1 MRQKN
6 KSIPIKTMTAE
17 FSSGISM
24 GKAHFD
30 EQDIMNLDEVRRSHR
45 DNYHSFF
52 LLENGTT
59 VIEID
64 FQQYT
69 VKPFSILYIHPHQ
82 VHRIVALTSVNGS
95 FLRINSKHINPEYLH
110 LLEEL
115 APLKPLMVQEDIFSI
130 LANSASLCLNLS
142 ERKNHQ
148 LYHSLL
154 KDSCNTL
161 IGVLTSVYLE
171 GATPIDKLS
180 RSEQITKAFKAALN
194 RDFVSIKRPSA
205 YALTLNIST
214 SYLNECV
221 KDSTGQPVSY
231 HIQQRIILE
240 AKRLLYHS
248 DQSVKEI
255 ADTLGFED
263 YAYFSRFFTKATG
276 MSALSFR
283 NKNRD

>member
-1 MRQKN
+1 
-6 KSIPIKTMTAE
+6 MTAE

-95 FLRINSKHINPEYLH
+95 FLRINSEHINPEYLH

-142 ERKNHQ
+142 ERKNQQ
-148 LYHSLL
+148 LYHSCL

-161 IGVLTSVYLE
+161 IGLLTSVYLE
-171 GATPIDKLS
+171 GSTPIGKLS
-180 RSEQITKAFKAALN
+180 RSEQITKAFKAALR

-205 YALTLNIST
+205 YALILNIST

-263 YAYFSRFFTKATG
+263 YAYFSRLFTKATG

>member
-1 MRQKN
+1 
-6 KSIPIKTMTAE
+6 MTAE

-95 FLRINSKHINPEYLH
+95 FLRINSEHINPEYLH

-142 ERKNHQ
+142 ERKNQQ

-161 IGVLTSVYLE
+161 IGLLTSVYLE
-171 GATPIDKLS
+171 GSTPIDKLS
-180 RSEQITKAFKAALN
+180 RSEQITKAFKAALQ

-205 YALTLNIST
+205 YALILNIST

>member
-1 MRQKN
+1 
-6 KSIPIKTMTAE
+6 
-17 FSSGISM
+17 M

-30 EQDIMNLDEVRRSHR
+30 EQDIMDLDDVRRSHR

-59 VIEID
+59 EIEID

-82 VHRIVALTSVNGS
+82 VHRIVALASVSGS
-95 FLRINSKHINPEYLH
+95 FLRINSEHINPEYLH

-115 APLKPLMVQEDIFSI
+115 APLKPLMVEEDIFSI
-130 LANSASLCLNLS
+130 LANSASLCLTLS
-142 ERKNHQ
+142 ARKNQQ
-148 LYHSLL
+148 LYHALL

-161 IGVLTSVYLE
+161 IGLLTSLYLE
-171 GATPIDKLS
+171 GATPVDKLS
-180 RSEQITKAFKAALN
+180 RSEIITKAFKSALQ
-194 RDFVSIKRPSA
+194 RDFVSIKQPSA

-221 KDSTGQPVSY
+221 KDTTGQPVSY

-263 YAYFSRFFTKATG
+263 YAYFSRLFSKATG

>member
-95 FLRINSKHINPEYLH
+95 FLRINSEHINPEYLH

-142 ERKNHQ
+142 ERKNQQ
-148 LYHSLL
+148 LYHSCL

-161 IGVLTSVYLE
+161 IGLLTSVYLE
-171 GATPIDKLS
+171 GSTPIDKLS
-180 RSEQITKAFKAALN
+180 RSEQITKAFKAALR

-205 YALTLNIST
+205 YALILNIST

-263 YAYFSRFFTKATG
+263 YAYFSRLFTKATG

>member
-1 MRQKN
+1 
-6 KSIPIKTMTAE
+6 MTAE

-95 FLRINSKHINPEYLH
+95 FLRINSEHINPEYLH

-142 ERKNHQ
+142 ERKNQQ
-148 LYHSLL
+148 LYHSCL

-161 IGVLTSVYLE
+161 IGLLTSIYLE
-171 GATPIDKLS
+171 GSTPIDKLS
-180 RSEQITKAFKAALN
+180 RSEQITKAFKAALR

-205 YALTLNIST
+205 YALILNIST

-263 YAYFSRFFTKATG
+263 YAYFSRLFTKATG

>member
-1 MRQKN
+1 
-6 KSIPIKTMTAE
+6 MTAE

-95 FLRINSKHINPEYLH
+95 FLRINSEHINPEYLH

-142 ERKNHQ
+142 ERKNQQ
-148 LYHSLL
+148 LYHSCL

-161 IGVLTSVYLE
+161 IGLLTSVYLE
-171 GATPIDKLS
+171 GSTPIDKLS
-180 RSEQITKAFKAALN
+180 RSEQITKAFKAALR

-205 YALTLNIST
+205 YALILNIST

-263 YAYFSRFFTKATG
+263 YAYFSRLFTKATG

>member
-17 FSSGISM
+17 FSSGISI

-30 EQDIMNLDEVRRSHR
+30 EQDIMNLDDVRRSHR

-59 VIEID
+59 EIEID

-82 VHRIVALTSVNGS
+82 VHRIVALTNVSGS
-95 FLRINSKHINPEYLH
+95 FLRINSEHINPEYLH

-130 LANSASLCLNLS
+130 LANSASLCLTLS
-142 ERKNHQ
+142 ARKNQQ
-148 LYHSLL
+148 LYHALL

-161 IGVLTSVYLE
+161 IGLLTSMYLE
-171 GATPIDKLS
+171 GAIPVDKLS
-180 RSEQITKAFKAALN
+180 RSEIITKAFKASLQS
-194 RDFVSIKRPSA
+194 DFLAIKRPAA
-205 YALTLNIST
+205 YAMGLNIST
-214 SYLNECV
+214 PYLNECV
-221 KDSTGQPVSY
+221 KDVTGYPVSY

-248 DQSVKEI
+248 DKSVKEI
-255 ADTLGFED
+255 ADALGFED
-263 YAYFSRFFTKATG
+263 YPYFSRLFTKVTG